1 MRMMSSYHISRA
13 MQANVRGLTPYLMFT
28 LRIVFKSQT
37 MKERGTGIRQK
48 VVGSGLTPKSWNN
61 FLRVN
66 ENKTECF
73 SFLAE
78 RIASLHPSKLF
89 CVIQGENVLS
99 NNNIDRSGLC
109 SCNHV
114 EADTRIFIHV
124 KHAAIHGLKTSLVIS
139 TDTDVVV
146 LAISRFEKLGIDKL
160 WIAFSIG
167 KHFKWIPIHEI
178 SNTHGY

>member
-114 EADTRIFIHV
+114 GYKDIYSCKTCGHSRIENI
-124 KHAAIHGLKTSLVIS
+124 
-139 TDTDVVV
+139 
-146 LAISRFEKLGIDKL
+146 
-160 WIAFSIG
+160 FSYQYWYRCCC
-167 KHFKWIPIHEI
+167 F
-178 SNTHGY
+178 SYF